1 LHECGVSDFAAP
13 KTGFFVS
20 RVASLDLL
28 RGLAAWTVAIP
39 HFFIYHSVHLDFFE
53 AVSILGVE
61 IFFVLSGYVLAPQ
74 ILICITEA
82 KPRFLGIFLIRR
94 WMRTVPAYVVALLC
108 ISVLFGAVGSA
119 NFFRYLF
126 YIQNLVRQSNQVD
139 YFSVAWSLSVEEW
152 FYVVFP
158 GLLLASTSVLGR
170 NNTKSVVAL
179 SAVFIAIISLI
190 RFWFG
195 NFDDW
200 GSSVRMVVIFRI
212 DSIAY
217 GFLLYILVHRVAP
230 KHFGR
235 LSSITAGAFFVA
247 TALLAF
253 CAIVAITDHNSLLA
267 KHLFPWLAAL
277 FGSSCILLALKMEN
291 AVAARHWLSEA
302 SFFGGRIS
310 YSVYLFHI
318 ILLGGL
324 GSIQASQTLAIQ
336 FAAYVAGVAAV
347 ATLVYST
354 FEKPILLARPRLEA
368 RRPEDIVHS

>member
-1 LHECGVSDFAAP
+1 M
-13 KTGFFVS
+13 S

-28 RGLAAWTVAIP
+28 RGLAAWIVAIP
-39 HFFIYHSVHLDFFE
+39 HFFIYHSVQPDIFE

-74 ILICITEA
+74 IMICVNEA
-82 KPRFLGIFLIRR
+82 KLRFLWIFLVRR

-108 ISVLFGAVGSA
+108 ISILFGAVGSA
-119 NFFRYLF
+119 DFFRYLF
-126 YIQNLVRQSNQVD
+126 YVQNLVRQSNQMD

-152 FYVVFP
+152 FYVAFP
-158 GLLLASTSVLGR
+158 GLLLAGTSILGR
-170 NNTKSVVAL
+170 NDTKSVVAL
-179 SAVFIAIISLI
+179 SALFITVISLI
-190 RFWFG
+190 RFLSG
-195 NFDDW
+195 NFDNW
-200 GSSVRMVVIFRI
+200 GNSVRMVVIFRI

-217 GFLLYILVHRVAP
+217 GFLLYVLVHRAIP
-230 KHFGR
+230 KYFDK
-235 LSSITAGAFFVA
+235 LSPVMASAFLVA

-253 CAIVAITDHNSLLA
+253 WAIIAITDRNSLLA

-277 FGSSCILLALKMEN
+277 FGSSCVLLALKLEN
-291 AVAARHWLSEA
+291 TVAARHWLSEA

-318 ILLGGL
+318 VLLVGL
-324 GSIQASQTLAIQ
+324 GSIQASQPLAIQ

-368 RRPEDIVHS
+368 PRPEGIVHS